1 MELVIKMA
9 WEFPG
14 GLVVKI
20 LHFCWSL
27 GLILVGEQRYHKLC
41 SKKKKKKGLSTRR
54 SACVLSHLSHISL
67 CNAMDC
73 SPADSSVH
81 EIFQARIL
89 AWVAISFSRGCS

>member
-41 SKKKKKKGLSTRR
+41 SKKKKKRLKY
-54 SACVLSHLSHISL
+54 
-67 CNAMDC
+67 
-73 SPADSSVH
+73 
-81 EIFQARIL
+81 
-89 AWVAISFSRGCS
+89 